1 MTRDRQDIESFI
13 SNWLKEQL
21 DQEVESHANFG
32 AVGMDSLDAVQ
43 LIDDLA
49 LFLGVEELSISLIL
63 EHPTTA
69 ELATHLADVSA
80 EAVA

>member
-1 MTRDRQDIESFI
+1 MTSDNQDIETFI
-13 SNWLKEQL
+13 SDWLKDHLEQDVEL
-21 DQEVESHANFG
+21 DANFG
-32 AVGMDSLDAVQ
+32 AIGMDSLDAVQ

-49 LFLGVEELSISLIL
+49 QFVGVDELPISLIL

-69 ELATHLADVSA
+69 ELAKHVANLSA

>member
-1 MTRDRQDIESFI
+1 MKDRKDIESFI
-13 SNWLKEQL
+13 SNWFKAQLEQ
-21 DQEVESHANFG
+21 DVELHANFG

-49 LFLGVEELSISLIL
+49 LFLDVEELPISLLL

-69 ELATHLADVSA
+69 ELATQLADLSA
-80 EAVA
+80 EAIA

>member
-1 MTRDRQDIESFI
+1 MTTDRQEIETFI
-13 SNWLKEQL
+13 SRWLKEHLEQDVEL
-21 DQEVESHANFG
+21 DANFG

-49 LFLGVEELSISLIL
+49 QLVGAEELPISLIL

-69 ELATHLADVSA
+69 ELAEHLAGISV